1 MLMIKDQARSSALRA
16 LGARLAIARNEAGL
30 TQSAMAKTA
39 KVSFRVY
46 LTYESGQEALP
57 VDVLNVLYQ
66 RCGLDL
72 EWIVAGSSPEQAQ
85 AIREDASCQPFIA
98 ALEDYLNRNGMM
110 LHQESKDALLCRW
123 HRSLQNG
130 DGKSIEDAYTWAEL
144 LQE

>member
-85 AIREDASCQPFIA
+85 AIREDAVIPPFLTGCLGRFYA
-98 ALEDYLNRNGMM
+98 ALLSFMM
-110 LHQESKDALLCRW
+110 GVMPPIPILG
-123 HRSLQNG
+123 RSL
-130 DGKSIEDAYTWAEL
+130 L
-144 LQE
+144 